1 MLFQCVSKRK
11 APQELYS
18 NMPKDTWIYVFFGGI
33 IGPSLGSFFVFGWGF
48 PSYPSGIRRDKYWK
62 IVPKDTWI
70 RPIFWNQNH
79 RHCIAI
85 VATRTV
91 RSAPL
96 LVKASK
102 VFGTASAT
110 NSTTIEPWVSWV
122 ELWKKMSNKV
132 TIPSKWS
139 IYLHE
144 VGLIFLVK
152 VNYASHGSYGCEI
165 RYWSIVE
172 NGWVT
177 SEICFK
183 IWMVFDQISSKKH
196 LSSEQASEKNPPWEP
211 TTLQF

>member
-11 APQELYS
+11 APPELYS
-18 NMPKDTWIYVFFGGI
+18 NMQKDTWIYVFFGGI

-62 IVPKDTWI
+62 IVPKDTWF
-70 RPIFWNQNH
+70 RPIFGIKS
-79 RHCIAI
+79 IAI
-85 VATRTV
+85 ASPAAPRTV

-144 VGLIFLVK
+144 VRLIFLVSGK
-152 VNYASHGSYGCEI
+152 YTSHGSYGCEI
-165 RYWSIVE
+165 RWNFMSLITHIVLIYS
-172 NGWVT
+172 W
-177 SEICFK
+177 K
-183 IWMVFDQISSKKH
+183 WMGYFRD
-196 LSSEQASEKNPPWEP
+196 L
-211 TTLQF
+211 F